1 MASRLQQFWDNI
13 LANLA
18 SSAIIVLLGAAGS
31 VMLALFVAFSH
42 GLARWEQAGIVSL
55 FSIVLIGLVVSVYL
69 NVNRGGSKRASK
81 LALALIS
88 EECEYL
94 LRSYRRL
101 SATDPAN
108 TNLPLHPASWP
119 VFNPAATWTH
129 TQVSLCCLSARFGSF
144 VAVAGRAFG
153 EMGFDEYVE
162 VFQMPPQTL
171 MVDLLAA
178 LQDFR
183 NFLQAK
189 IASLEGRK

>member
-1 MASRLQQFWDNI
+1 MANRLQQFWDNV

-18 SSAIIVLLGAAGS
+18 SSAIILVLGAAGS

-42 GLARWEQAGIVSL
+42 GLARWEQAGIVGL

-69 NVNRGGSKRASK
+69 NVNRGGSRRASK

-94 LRSYRRL
+94 LRKYRRL
-101 SATDPAN
+101 DATDPAN
-108 TNLPLHPASWP
+108 TTLPLNPASWP

-129 TQVSLCCLSARFGSF
+129 TQVSLCCLSARFASF
-144 VAVAGRAFG
+144 VAVASHALG
-153 EMGFDEYVE
+153 EMGLDDYVE
-162 VFQMPPQTL
+162 LFQMPPQTTL

-183 NFLQAK
+183 NLLQAK
-189 IASLEGRK
+189 IASL